1 MKQAKVKSK
10 MNKKQQT
17 NQNKTLFFWAH
28 SQNEVLSDLANIFIK
43 LVSKQWSNQKDAQ
56 NHIIFYS
63 LQQSASLSKQVYKTG
78 RWTLISKISMQLQ
91 AWGKS
96 FI

>member
-17 NQNKTLFFWAH
+17 NQKKTLFFWAH

-43 LVSKQWSNQKDAQ
+43 LVSKQWSN
-56 NHIIFYS
+56 
-63 LQQSASLSKQVYKTG
+63 
-78 RWTLISKISMQLQ
+78 
-91 AWGKS
+91 
-96 FI
+96 